1 MASYLVERLKRK
13 RSTVRSAGKGV
24 ERLERSH
31 SAGGDAEQHNRF
43 GSQLGSSGKVKRSA
57 WFGSTATK
65 PGTIR
70 RLAQPLSKDDMQTH
84 ETFHFLKIKHT
95 TAICPSHSPPKRL
108 A

>member
-43 GSQLGSSGKVKRSA
+43 GSQLGSSGKVKRSL
-57 WFGSTATK
+57 G
-65 PGTIR
+65 
-70 RLAQPLSKDDMQTH
+70 LAAPLLSLERYGD
-84 ETFHFLKIKHT
+84 
-95 TAICPSHSPPKRL
+95 
-108 A
+108 